1 MIKLI
6 EKIEGE
12 ARLNFSFDT
21 NKKID
26 FVDIEFFSTRNIENI
41 LQDKPALDAL
51 VINPRVCG
59 ICGHAHLL
67 ATVKA
72 LEDCYQNIKIPK
84 NAQILRELT
93 LNFELI
99 QNHFKWFYLTVL
111 PLFGYKQHLLK
122 ATLPSQTIAKAIA
135 TVGGQ
140 YPHTS
145 YAIVGGVVCDIS
157 AMDIIK
163 IESYIDE
170 VISYFEN
177 NIVVAKSEEF
187 SECNNVE
194 KIMIK
199 DGDLPKILLDI
210 KEKSWEYVGKSYDRF
225 ITFGENSYFQ
235 SGKSIKTRVS
245 KNLNTD
251 DVKEQLNQ
259 NSHAKNVTYKG
270 KYYEVGPL
278 SRAMLKKTPLIKD
291 AHRRYG
297 DSIFSRIL
305 SRVCE
310 IPQLLKHSKKLLQEI
325 ELNQPFYIEPKTDI
339 SKISACGIGIVEAAR
354 GSLIH
359 KVELE
364 KGIIK
369 NYEIITPTQW
379 NLSNGEKKNLGI
391 SQKAM
396 IGESN
401 ISLAEII
408 FKSFDVCSVC
418 TTH

>member
-12 ARLNFSFDT
+12 AKLNFSFDED
-21 NKKID
+21 KKID

-41 LQDKPALDAL
+41 LKDKPALDAL

-59 ICGHAHLL
+59 ICGHAHLI
-67 ATVKA
+67 ATAKA
-72 LEDCYQNIKIPK
+72 LEDCYKDLQISNKAKI
-84 NAQILRELT
+84 IRELT

-99 QNHFKWFYLTVL
+99 QNHFKWFYLTIL
-111 PLFGYKQHLLK
+111 PLLGHKQSVLK
-122 ATLPSQTIAKAIA
+122 ATKPSQIMSKAIA
-135 TVGGQ
+135 TIAGQ

-145 YAIVGGVVCDIS
+145 YAIVGGIVSEVTV
-157 AMDIIK
+157 MDIVK
-163 IESYIDE
+163 LQGYIDE
-170 VISYFEN
+170 TLRYFEQ
-177 NIVVAKSEEF
+177 NIVIADTKELL
-187 SECNNVE
+187 ECKNIEN
-194 KIMIK
+194 IFTK
-199 DGDLPKILLDI
+199 DGDLPKVLRYI
-210 KEKSWEYVGKSYDRF
+210 KQNSLEHLGKSYDRF
-225 ITFGENSYFQ
+225 IVFGDNSYFE

-245 KNLNTD
+245 KNLNIL

-259 NSHAKNVTYKG
+259 KSLAKNVTYKDS
-270 KYYEVGPL
+270 YFEVGPL

-291 AHRRYG
+291 AHRRYA

-305 SRVCE
+305 ARVCE
-310 IPQLLKHSKKLLQEI
+310 IPQLLKHSKKLLDAI
-325 ELNQPFYIEPKTDI
+325 ELDESSYIEPNMDI
-339 SKISACGIGIVEAAR
+339 SKVTATGIGVVEAAR

-364 KGIIK
+364 NGIIK

-379 NLSNGEKKNLGI
+379 NLSNGTAEKLGV

-396 IGESN
+396 IGQKDTK
-401 ISLAEII
+401 IAELI